1 MKNVPSTGMWGG
13 PRRLSGQT
21 SGFESGIKYASFG
34 AFFCLSVS
42 WRSQGVTARRCE
54 NPHVSPEVFWTVK
67 RGQMYGF
74 CGQMCGEF
82 VLKKVVC
89 LCFDYRTGR
98 GNDKI
103 NGPGRS
109 PFLAPAVDVGLK
121 PHSHPNGNNKATATA
136 TATARGCCA
145 LFLLAA
151 YAPTSSQRKKK
162 QVQARQRMWRRRSFS
177 SSPWVRMT
185 SASAASIRLG
195 NFSPHS
201 TITSALGSS
210 TISSMPRVASSRS
223 VSSR

>member
-1 MKNVPSTGMWGG
+1 MLLIWRRLRSRRSTDRRGMKNVPSTGMWGG

-21 SGFESGIKYASFG
+21 SGFESGIKYAGFG
-34 AFFCLSVS
+34 ALFRLSVS

-98 GNDKI
+98 GTDKI

-109 PFLAPAVDVGLK
+109 PFLPPAVDVGLK

-145 LFLLAA
+145 LFCLPHMRQPHPNGKRNRFRRA
-151 YAPTSSQRKKK
+151 SGCGGG
-162 QVQARQRMWRRRSFS
+162 ARFR
-177 SSPWVRMT
+177 
-185 SASAASIRLG
+185 
-195 NFSPHS
+195 
-201 TITSALGSS
+201 ALPGSG
-210 TISSMPRVASSRS
+210 
-223 VSSR
+223 